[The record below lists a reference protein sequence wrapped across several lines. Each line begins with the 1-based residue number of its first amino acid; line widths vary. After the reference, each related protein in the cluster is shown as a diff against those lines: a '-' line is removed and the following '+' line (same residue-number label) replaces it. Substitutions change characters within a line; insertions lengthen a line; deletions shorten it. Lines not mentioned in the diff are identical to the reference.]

1 LLSTARAASWGTIF
15 SVLVAHA
22 AWSAPPAVVGATA
35 LALILFGQG
44 WLRLRRRGRPDLAS
58 WWRVALFAAG
68 LAVTLAGLVTPID
81 SMGEDDLLS
90 MHMLQHVLIG
100 DVSPALLVAALRGPL
115 LVFLLPAP
123 VLGPIAR
130 NGVVRTVLG
139 TLLRPRVAFGLWAAN
154 LAIWHIPALYDGV
167 LTHPLLHDL
176 EHACWV
182 AGGLLVW
189 TLLVDPGSHRRLSVG
204 GRVALAV
211 AMFGAG
217 QVLTDVLVFSFQ
229 SLYPAYT
236 GAYGL
241 TAVTDQQIAGL
252 VMMAEQLL
260 TLGTLVALLLR
271 PRLRAARVA
280 TA

>member
-1 LLSTARAASWGTIF
+1 
-15 SVLVAHA
+15 VLVAHA
-22 AWSAPPAVVGATA
+22 AWSAPAPIVVATVVA
-35 LALILFGQG
+35 IGLFAQG
-44 WLRLRRRGRPDLAS
+44 WLRLRRRGRTDVAS
-58 WWRVALFAAG
+58 WARVALFAAG
-68 LAVTLAGLVTPID
+68 LAVALAGLVTPID
-81 SMGEDDLLS
+81 SLGEDDLLS

-100 DVSPALLVAALRGPL
+100 DASAALLIAAVRGPL

-123 VLGPIAR
+123 ILAPLAR
-130 NGVVRTVLG
+130 SGAVRSVLG

-154 LAIWHIPALYDGV
+154 LALWHIPALYDGA
-167 LTHPLLHDL
+167 LTHPLLHDF

-182 AGGLLVW
+182 AAGLLVW
-189 TLLVDPGSHRRLSVG
+189 TLLIDPGSHRRLTVG

-211 AMFGAG
+211 VMFACG
-217 QVLTDVLVFSFQ
+217 QVLTDVLVFSFRP
-229 SLYPAYT
+229 LYPAYT

-241 TAVTDQQIAGL
+241 SAVTDQQLAGL

-271 PRLRAARVA
+271 PRLRAARLA